1 MLLLGFIFKFLKK
14 KFKQVLSRL
23 TCPSLL
29 NPLTR
34 PTCPTCPT
42 IQNSKFKIHNLPIP
56 FALFR
61 AHYRF
66 KKRLS
71 LWCIKENNR
80 LVFCIMLIFNVIK
93 F

>member
-1 MLLLGFIFKFLKK
+1 MLLLEFYLQVPQK
-14 KFKQVLSRL
+14 KFKQVLSRPTRPTCL
-23 TCPSLL
+23 TCLTRPTCPSPPSLL

-34 PTCPTCPT
+34 PTCPT

-61 AHYRF
+61 VHYRL

-71 LWCIKENNR
+71 L
-80 LVFCIMLIFNVIK
+80 
-93 F
+93 